1 MNTARASPGRESPER
16 DSPEPVTPGR
26 LSQQRGQPAA
36 AGSLLANLADSPF
49 VNKRPVQRFVVA
61 AWVAGALLTGVNVL
75 LWVQY
80 RHQSTA
86 LRGRLTEARASIE
99 RTSKR
104 IVDMDAQLKGLRLP
118 AQNAQVEF
126 LNDRIAERTFPWS
139 LLFERIATTLP
150 DGVRLMSLS
159 PVFRARSDAPERKRK
174 KEDQAPPVPED
185 EVINLKIQ
193 GAAKTDDS
201 LYQLID
207 AFFASPAF
215 AHPRLFNE
223 RSTAAEVEFSVE
235 VDYKPRFTDDAS
247 HQPAA
252 AREADAGAESLDE
265 DLAGGSHGEEADPA
279 AEEADA
285 SAGSSSGDP
294 AADEPQVLE
303 VSE

>member
-1 MNTARASPGRESPER
+1 MSRGGQGAGDGNAGR
-16 DSPEPVTPGR
+16 T
-26 LSQQRGQPAA
+26 QPASR
-36 AGSLLANLADSPF
+36 GTLLANLADSPF
-49 VNKRPVQRFVVA
+49 VNRRPVQRFVVV
-61 AWVAGALLTGVNVL
+61 AWVVGALLTGVNVL

-86 LRGRLTEARASIE
+86 LRGRLSETRAAIE
-99 RTSKR
+99 RTSQR

-118 AQNAQVEF
+118 AQNAQVKF

-159 PVFRARSDAPERKRK
+159 PVFDDERDGSPGSAKRK
-174 KEDQAPPVPED
+174 GKEAEAQPTPED
-185 EVINLKIQ
+185 EVISLKIH

-223 RSTAAEVEFSVE
+223 KSSSAEVEFTVD

-247 HQPAA
+247 HRPAA
-252 AREADAGAESLDE
+252 AREADADAESPGE
-265 DLAGGSHGEEADPA
+265 DHAGESSGEEADVALEEDADNGGRTGA
-279 AEEADA
+279 A
-285 SAGSSSGDP
+285 G
-294 AADEPQVLE
+294 AATAPEVVE

>member
-1 MNTARASPGRESPER
+1 MSRGRQSPDRARQRRA
-16 DSPEPVTPGR
+16 
-26 LSQQRGQPAA
+26 QQAPP
-36 AGSLLANLADSPF
+36 GSLLANLARSPF
-49 VNKRPVQRFVVA
+49 VNERPVQRFVVA
-61 AWVAGALLTGVNVL
+61 AWVVGALLTGINVL

-86 LRGRLTEARASIE
+86 LRGRLTETRASIE

-104 IVDMDAQLKGLRLP
+104 IVDMDAQLDGLRLP
-118 AQNAQVEF
+118 AQNAQVRF

-159 PVFRARSDAPERKRK
+159 PVFGARHDAQGTK
-174 KEDQAPPVPED
+174 KKKQEGEAPPAAED
-185 EVINLKIQ
+185 EVISLKIQ

-223 RSTAAEVEFSVE
+223 KTTAAEVEFVVD

-252 AREADAGAESLDE
+252 AREDDGGDESV
-265 DLAGGSHGEEADPA
+265 GEEQAGESSG
-279 AEEADA
+279 EEVDVAREDGRS
-285 SAGSSSGDP
+285 SAGRSATSP
-294 AADEPQVLE
+294 RVVE
-303 VSE
+303 VTE